1 VSQVHDDLDAAL
13 AAFRTA
19 FPSSKPRVT
28 VSYVEKEVQLL
39 LHEPENPS
47 TLRPTGYASAKTLE
61 EAATALRVNF
71 TARLVEHMTKA
82 DENFMA
88 LAKRHEANDWKL
100 RDAIK
105 LVEVPAPQEP
115 ITLFVPKP
123 EEPAP

>member
-13 AAFRTA
+13 SAFRTA

-47 TLRPTGYASAKTLE
+47 TLRPGGYASKTTLE

-71 TARLVEHMTKA
+71 TARLQEYVTKDNEKWVRIVKSHEENSIRLVEA
-82 DENFMA
+82 V
-88 LAKRHEANDWKL
+88 
-100 RDAIK
+100 K
-105 LVEVPAPQEP
+105 LVHVPEPQGP
-115 ITLFVPKP
+115 MTLFVPKP
-123 EEPAP
+123 ETP